1 MDSAAV
7 AHRKRRHLIG
17 AYGRAPTAP
26 LRVID
31 LRIVCACAKH
41 WHILGIAAERNEP
54 RSSASRD

>member
-7 AHRKRRHLIG
+7 AHRKRRYVIG

-31 LRIVCACAKH
+31 LRIECAKN
-41 WHILGIAAERNEP
+41 WNILGIAAERNEP
-54 RSSASRD
+54 RQ